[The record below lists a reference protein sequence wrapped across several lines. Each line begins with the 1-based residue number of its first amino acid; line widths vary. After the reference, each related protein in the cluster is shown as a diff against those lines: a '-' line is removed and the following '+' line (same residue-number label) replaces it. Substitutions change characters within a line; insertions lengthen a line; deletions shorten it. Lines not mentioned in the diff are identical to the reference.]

1 VTRRWAGLAWVCLL
15 SAASAPCLAQ
25 SPSQGPPAPPRQ
37 ARPAQPSQPQPTPA
51 PSDAAGQAFPAEV
64 ELVTVDAVVVDKKG
78 EAVPG
83 FTRDDFVVSDNGKPQ
98 AVTSFEAVTME
109 AARQVNPLAA
119 RPSYSTNERAA
130 PPGRTFVLFFDDIHL
145 TSTQA
150 FRAKATVSAF
160 LERAVAQGDTVILVA
175 SSGSAWWQARMPEG
189 RDQLLAVVKRLD
201 GRYVPDPAPDRVT
214 EYEAMR
220 IVVYEDQ
227 EVAWKVMRRF
237 DAYTVNG
244 QQTDER
250 GPAPADVR
258 ANQPGMTPFIVRDRA
273 EYTYRLATN
282 RNKVTLE
289 VMERA
294 IRSLAGIRGRKA
306 MILVSQGFIH
316 DTQLDELRNVVDAS
330 RRVNVPVYFVDT
342 RGLVSLPGAFTAEF
356 GRPVDSQDAV
366 AVLADITRD
375 AEGSE
380 GIALDT
386 GGFAIKN
393 SNDLAG
399 GMARVASESRTY
411 YLLGY
416 TPPDLT
422 RDGKFRKIEVSL
434 TPQARLRAKGLE
446 VRARRG
452 YYAPL
457 DRSIA
462 TKAAKPKSTREL
474 PEVVRALDSPF
485 QLRDIPLRASAL
497 VFDETGLN
505 QMSVTLAT
513 EIDVRDVA
521 FREEEGRSNGRLA
534 FVIEAQHRET
544 GEYYRYDQTI
554 EMSLLPETRR
564 QLGTHWYQV
573 LREFTLPVG
582 GYQAKIV
589 VRDMAGGRMGS
600 VLHEFEVPAGGA
612 LRISTPLLSDS
623 LDKPAS
629 AAAAPKPVLRVRPAV
644 ASGATLYCQFGVF
657 GAKREESGTPLPR
670 VTSSYEIRRSSDGT
684 VFRRST
690 PSVIKPTSVGSLL
703 RLVGIPLAGA
713 EPGEY
718 EIVLQVTDELAGTRV
733 EARERFVVEAAAR
746 KEGP

>member
-1 VTRRWAGLAWVCLL
+1 MKNLTTALASICLL
-15 SAASAPCLAQ
+15 SAHSAAH
-25 SPSQGPPAPPRQ
+25 SQEAGPPAPPHT
-37 ARPAQPSQPQPTPA
+37 PVVTSPTPA
-51 PSDAAGQAFPAEV
+51 ATPPPLAQVPEAKPAFPAEI

-78 EAVPG
+78 QAVPG
-83 FTRDDFVVSDNGKPQ
+83 FTKDDFVVTDNGKSQ
-98 AVTSFEAVTME
+98 SVTSFEAVNLQD
-109 AARQVNPLAA
+109 ARKETELQA
-119 RPSYSTNERAA
+119 RPSYSSNEHAA
-130 PPGRTFVLFFDDIHL
+130 PLGRTFVLFFDDIHL

-160 LERAVAQGDTVILVA
+160 LEGAVAEGDTVILVA
-175 SSGSAWWQARMPEG
+175 ASGSAWWQARMPEG
-189 RDQLLAVVKRLD
+189 REQLLGVVKRLD
-201 GRYVPDPAPDRVT
+201 GRYVPDPSPDRVS

-220 IVVYEDQ
+220 IVVYDDQ
-227 EVAWKVMRRF
+227 DVAWKVMRRF

-244 QQTDER
+244 QQTNSQ
-250 GPAPADVR
+250 GPAPADAR
-258 ANQPGMTPFIVRDRA
+258 ANQYGMIPFIVRDRA

-282 RNKVTLE
+282 RNKVTLD

-306 MILVSQGFIH
+306 MILVSQGFIY

-342 RGLVSLPGAFTAEF
+342 RGLLSLPSAFTAEF
-356 GRPVDSQDAV
+356 GRPIESQDTV

-380 GIALDT
+380 DIALDT

-393 SNDLAG
+393 SNDLVG
-399 GMARVASESRTY
+399 GMTRVASESKTY

-416 TPPDLT
+416 TPPDLV
-422 RDGKFRKIEVSL
+422 RDGKFRKIEVAL

-457 DRSIA
+457 DRSVA
-462 TKAAKPKSTREL
+462 PKAKVPKTTREL
-474 PEVVRALDSPF
+474 PEIVRALDSPF
-485 QLRDIPLRASAL
+485 QLHDIPLRVRAL
-497 VFDETGLN
+497 AFDETGLN

-521 FREEEGRSNGRLA
+521 FREENGRSNGNLA
-534 FVIEAQHRET
+534 FVIEAQHRES

-554 EMSLLPETRR
+554 EMSLLPETRK
-564 QLGTHWYQV
+564 QLRTSWYQV
-573 LREFTLPVG
+573 AREFTLPAG

-589 VRDMAGGRMGS
+589 VRDMATGRMGS
-600 VLHEFEVPAGGA
+600 VLHEFQVPAGGA

-623 LDKPAS
+623 LDKPATPQ
-629 AAAAPKPVLRVRPAV
+629 AAAKPILRVRPAF
-644 ASGATLYCQFGVF
+644 APGATLYCQFGVF
-657 GAKREESGTPLPR
+657 GAKRQETGSPLPR
-670 VTSSYEIRRSSDGT
+670 VTSFYEIRRSSDGK

-718 EIVLQVTDELAGTRV
+718 EIELQVTDELAGVRT
-733 EARERFVVEAAAR
+733 EARERFVVE
-746 KEGP
+746 GS

>member
-1 VTRRWAGLAWVCLL
+1 VKKLGSALAWIGLL
-15 SAASAPCLAQ
+15 AAVA
-25 SPSQGPPAPPRQ
+25 SPARSQEQGPPAPPHAPVVSKPQ
-37 ARPAQPSQPQPTPA
+37 SPAEPPTLLPAQA
-51 PSDAAGQAFPAEV
+51 PEAKPAFPSEI

-78 EAVPG
+78 QAVSG
-83 FTRDDFVVSDNGKPQ
+83 FTKDDFVVSDSGKPQ
-98 AVTSFEAVTME
+98 TVTSFEAVNLE
-109 AARQVNPLAA
+109 AARKETVLEA
-119 RPSYSTNERAA
+119 RPSYSSNEHAA
-130 PPGRTFVLFFDDIHL
+130 PPGRTFLLFFDDIHL

-150 FRAKATVSAF
+150 YRAKATVSAF
-160 LERAVAQGDTVILVA
+160 LEGAVAEGDTVILVA
-175 SSGSAWWQARMPEG
+175 ASGSAWWQARMPEG
-189 RDQLLAVVKRLD
+189 REQLLGVVKRLD

-220 IVVYEDQ
+220 IIVYEDQ
-227 EVAWKVMRRF
+227 DVAWKVMRRF

-244 QQTDER
+244 QQTPDQ
-250 GPAPADVR
+250 GAAPADVR
-258 ANQPGMTPFIVRDRA
+258 ANQPGMTPMIVRDRA

-306 MILVSQGFIH
+306 MILVSQGFIY

-330 RRVNVPVYFVDT
+330 RRMNVPVYFVDT
-342 RGLVSLPGAFTAEF
+342 RGLLGLPGAFTAEF
-356 GRPVDSQDAV
+356 GRPIESQDTV

-380 GIALDT
+380 NIALDT

-393 SNDLAG
+393 SNDLVG
-399 GMARVASESRTY
+399 GMSRVASESRTY

-416 TPPDLT
+416 TPPDLV
-422 RDGKFRKIEVSL
+422 RDGKFRKIAVSL
-434 TPQARLRAKGLE
+434 TPEARSRAKGLE

-457 DRSIA
+457 DRSVA
-462 TKAAKPKSTREL
+462 PKAKAPKTTREL
-474 PEVVRALDSPF
+474 PEIVRALDSPF
-485 QLRDIPLRASAL
+485 QLRDIPLRARAL
-497 VFDETGLN
+497 AFDETGLN
-505 QMSVTLAT
+505 QMNVTLAT
-513 EIDVRDVA
+513 EIDVHDVA
-521 FREEEGRSNGRLA
+521 FREENGRSNGSLA

-554 EMSLLPETRR
+554 EMSLLPETRK
-564 QLGTHWYQV
+564 QLRTSWYQV
-573 LREFTLPVG
+573 ARDFTLPAG

-589 VRDMAGGRMGS
+589 VRDMATGRMGS
-600 VLHEFEVPAGGA
+600 VLHEFQVPSGGA
-612 LRISTPLLSDS
+612 LRISTPLLSDT
-623 LDKPAS
+623 LDKPVTAAVAS
-629 AAAAPKPVLRVRPAV
+629 KPVLRVRPAF
-644 ASGATLYCQFGVF
+644 APGSLLYCQFGVF
-657 GAKREESGTPLPR
+657 GAKRPEQGSLQPR
-670 VTSSYEIRRSSDGT
+670 VTSFYEIRRSSDGK

-718 EIVLQVTDELAGTRV
+718 EIELQVTDELAGIRT
-733 EARERFVVEAAAR
+733 EARERFVVE
-746 KEGP
+746 GS

>member
-1 VTRRWAGLAWVCLL
+1 MKSRGPALALICLL
-15 SAASAPCLAQ
+15 SAVPSPAQ
-25 SPSQGPPAPPRQ
+25 SPAQGPPPPPVRAP
-37 ARPAQPSQPQPTPA
+37 APTPA
-51 PSDAAGQAFPAEV
+51 PTPGPTAALPQAPEPKPAFPAQI
-64 ELVTVDAVVVDKKG
+64 ELVTVDAVVVDKQG
-78 EAVPG
+78 QAVSG
-83 FTRDDFVVSDNGKPQ
+83 FTKDDFVLVDSGKPQ
-98 AVTSFEAVTME
+98 VVTSFEAVTPE
-109 AARQVNPLAA
+109 ASRKASREAGEPAA
-119 RPSYSTNERAA
+119 RPSYSTNERSI

-160 LERAVAQGDTVILVA
+160 LEDAVAEGDTVILVA
-175 SSGSAWWQARMPEG
+175 SSGSAWWQARIPEG
-189 RDQLLAVVKRLD
+189 RDGLLAVVKRLD
-201 GRYVPDPAPDRVT
+201 GRYVPDSAPDRVS

-227 EVAWKVMRRF
+227 DVAWKVMRRF

-244 QQTDER
+244 QQTDDR

-258 ANQPGMTPFIVRDRA
+258 ANQYGMTPFIVRDRA
-273 EYTYRLATN
+273 EFTYRLATS

-306 MILVSQGFIH
+306 MILVSQGFIY

-342 RGLVSLPGAFTAEF
+342 RGLQALPGAFTAQF

-380 GIALDT
+380 NVALDT

-399 GMARVASESRTY
+399 GMARVSSESRTY

-416 TPPDLT
+416 TPPDLV
-422 RDGKFRKIEVSL
+422 RDGKFRKIELSL
-434 TPQARLRAKGLE
+434 TASARARAKGLQ

-457 DRSIA
+457 DRGVVA
-462 TKAAKPKSTREL
+462 KAPKTMREL
-474 PEVVRALDSPF
+474 PEIVRALDSPF
-485 QLRDIPLRASAL
+485 ELRDIPLRVSAL

-505 QMSVTLAT
+505 QMSVKLAT

-521 FREEEGRSNGRLA
+521 FREEDGRSKGSFA

-554 EMSLLPETRR
+554 EMSLLPETRKE
-564 QLGTHWYQV
+564 LSTSWYQV
-573 LREFTLPVG
+573 TRDFTLPVG

-589 VRDMAGGRMGS
+589 VRDLATGKLGS
-600 VLHEFEVPAGGA
+600 VLHEFEVPGGGA
-612 LRISTPLLSDS
+612 LRMSTPLLSDS
-623 LDKPAS
+623 LDKPGAATAAS
-629 AAAAPKPVLRVRPAV
+629 KPVLRVRPAF
-644 ASGATLYCQFGVF
+644 APGSTLYCQFGVF
-657 GAKREESGTPLPR
+657 GAKREETGSPLPR
-670 VTSSYEIRRSSDGT
+670 VTSSYEIRRSSDGKL
-684 VFRRST
+684 FRRST
-690 PSVIKPTSVGSLL
+690 PSLIKPTSVGSLL

-718 EIVLQVTDELAGTRV
+718 EIVLQATDELAGTKV
-733 EARERFVVEAAAR
+733 EMRERFVVEAR
-746 KEGP
+746 S